1 MARDKPNT
9 LRLGKGIGK
18 IQQHCDGR
26 TKHFT
31 ANETEGHDDGI
42 DDEEE
47 DYGDR
52 FEYEPNTTVA
62 FEREVDP
69 LALNVGELQDTL
81 DL

>member
-1 MARDKPNT
+1 MTDGQNISQQTKP
-9 LRLGKGIGK
+9 
-18 IQQHCDGR
+18 
-26 TKHFT
+26 
-31 ANETEGHDDGI
+31 EGHDDGI

-62 FEREVDP
+62 FERDMDS

>member
-1 MARDKPNT
+1 MTRDKPNT
-9 LRLGKGIGK
+9 VGLGKCIGK
-18 IQQHCDGR
+18 IQQHCDGW

-31 ANETEGHDDGI
+31 AHETEGHDDGI

-62 FEREVDP
+62 FERIMDS